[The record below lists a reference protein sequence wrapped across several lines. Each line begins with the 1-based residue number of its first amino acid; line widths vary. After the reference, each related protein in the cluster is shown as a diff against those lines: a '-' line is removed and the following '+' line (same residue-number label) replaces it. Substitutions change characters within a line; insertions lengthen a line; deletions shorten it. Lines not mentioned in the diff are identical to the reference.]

1 MIEGFFWVWNLRFQ
15 DFFGWENLAN
25 FLGGWLDLI
34 MDFFGIQINLKIRC
48 SAHVSRPCRLNSAN
62 KVQPDLVFK
71 KLFNAFWIFL
81 RLGNSAWD
89 FLGFNFGPG
98 IFSGFGFFA
107 PIWFS
112 LSLEL
117 LQQVEPHFAA
127 ATNHLVCTGEFFW
140 KSLSQQQNS
149 LAATSRTNLVWFD
162 FVRLVAAVVAAV
174 VAAIKQ
180 ILLQG
185 CDKERFSQKFSS
197 YTWLPSIQ
205 SFSTFLELRLRSG
218 AGARSS
224 FLDLSSEYDEI
235 CSVYVPLCYEVQLKK
250 RMILNENWLLKA
262 AGKLSFQLLTSRC
275 LTNSEMTMGPVHQGV
290 FWTFVPMQGKTR
302 RDRLLVIQQDKLINP
317 LVSLSIQLTSLVKNS
332 TMTLNSIRGNRLLIR
347 YSSGQ
352 LLFQPVVILL
362 NEKNN
367 KLYYFLFQFPFK
379 LNLEN
384 DLKAKRCAHIFFI

>member
-1 MIEGFFWVWNLRFQ
+1 
-15 DFFGWENLAN
+15 
-25 FLGGWLDLI
+25 

-48 SAHVSRPCRLNSAN
+48 STRVSRPGQLNSAN
-62 KVQPDLVFK
+62 KYNQTWFLKNYIFSVIP
-71 KLFNAFWIFL
+71 FNAFWIFV

-89 FLGFNFGPG
+89 FFGVNFGRG
-98 IFSGFGFFA
+98 IFSGFDFFA
-107 PIWFS
+107 PIWLS

-117 LQQVEPHFAA
+117 LQQVERHFAA
-127 ATNHLVCTGEFFW
+127 AMNHLVCTGEFFW

-197 YTWLPSIQ
+197 YSWLPSIQ

-218 AGARSS
+218 AWSS

-235 CSVYVPLCYEVQLKK
+235 CSVYVPLCDEVQLKK

-332 TMTLNSIRGNRLLIR
+332 TMTLNPSEVTGYDMVLDIGTVFCFSLQWFYWTRKTISFIIFISISIEIKSR
-347 YSSGQ
+347 
-352 LLFQPVVILL
+352 
-362 NEKNN
+362 K
-367 KLYYFLFQFPFK
+367 
-379 LNLEN
+379 
-384 DLKAKRCAHIFFI
+384 

>member
-25 FLGGWLDLI
+25 VLGGWLDLI

-48 SAHVSRPCRLNSAN
+48 SAHVSRPGRLNSAN

-81 RLGNSAWD
+81 RLGNAAWD
-89 FLGFNFGPG
+89 FLGVNFGPG

-162 FVRLVAAVVAAV
+162 FVRLVAAVVAA
-174 VAAIKQ
+174 IKQ

-218 AGARSS
+218 AWSS

-235 CSVYVPLCYEVQLKK
+235 CSVYVPLCDEVQLKK
-250 RMILNENWLLKA
+250 RIILNENWLLKA

-302 RDRLLVIQQDKLINP
+302 RDRLPVIQQDKLINP

-332 TMTLNSIRGNRLLIR
+332 TMTLNSIRGNRLLIW

-362 NEKNN
+362 NEKNS